1 MEILNTYT
9 ETIELVNILGTIVFL
24 IIGVCF
30 IMAILNF
37 ICKEW
42 IDGLKLL
49 GVCVLTFILLLG
61 VVYIGMKTETTYH
74 ECRII
79 DYNKVDLNKYE
90 IVEHRDKIIVLK
102 EID

>member
-1 MEILNTYT
+1 
-9 ETIELVNILGTIVFL
+9 
-24 IIGVCF
+24 
-30 IMAILNF
+30 
-37 ICKEW
+37 
-42 IDGLKLL
+42 
-49 GVCVLTFILLLG
+49 
-61 VVYIGMKTETTYH
+61 MKTETTYH